1 MSYLITRDDIEAG
14 KPFIMKW
21 SRKPTDSNGAY
32 NPGWKQQLEADR
44 FLELI
49 ENRPSIMNDSRFM
62 PMDAIEYDVSY
73 MTVDVELQSMK
84 QLAGATTPGAQI
96 DDINGLAET
105 VPAFSRTKLVAE
117 PFTAYTYTAKTFLKE
132 NIEKEAFLTHIET
145 VLAER
150 AGYSAELIG
159 MFGKKAGASATASGF
174 DHIDGLFQQLQD
186 IKDLYDA
193 AVSGGTAKKQD
204 PQGFYT
210 DIDTTKPLV
219 KQMKKM
225 IGQFT
230 TQKGKRAAAKF
241 YVSSTMEADLILEA
255 DERPTDKGDNLYFQ
269 DGELMLWGVPIVAAD
284 FLDDI
289 RNGWA
294 DTPAAEAE
302 TLTVDDLVLLANPD
316 SICFGFLAELES
328 ENSYEHQK
336 KAYLSSVD
344 IYYDVLLLL
353 NKDALAARV
362 VTPIS
367 SD

>member
-1 MSYLITRDDIEAG
+1 MTYLVTKEDIEAG
-14 KPFIMKW
+14 KPFVLKW
-21 SRKPTDSNGAY
+21 SAKPTDANGAY
-32 NPGWKQQLEADR
+32 NPGWKQQMESDR
-44 FLELI
+44 FLEII
-49 ENRPSIMNDSRFM
+49 ENRPSIMNDARFI
-62 PMDAIEYDVSY
+62 PMDSIEYDVSF
-73 MTVDVELQSMK
+73 MTLDVDLQSMK

-96 DDINGLAET
+96 NDINGLTES

-159 MFGKKAGASATASGF
+159 MYGVAKGNSATASGF
-174 DHIDGLFQQLQD
+174 DHINGIFQQL
-186 IKDLYDA
+186 KDVKTAYDT
-193 AVSGGTAKKQD
+193 AVSGGTAKPQD

-210 DIDTTKPLV
+210 DIDDSKSLV
-219 KQMKKM
+219 KQMKLM
-225 IGQFT
+225 IKQFT
-230 TQKGKRAAAKF
+230 KQKGKRSQAKF
-241 YVSSTMEADLILEA
+241 YVSSSMEADLILEA
-255 DERPTDKGDNLYFQ
+255 DQRPTEKGDNLYFQ

-284 FLDDI
+284 FLDDV
-289 RNGWA
+289 RNGWTA
-294 DTPAAEAE
+294 TPVAEQE
-302 TLTVDDLVLLANPD
+302 TLTVKDLVLIANPE
-316 SICFGFLAELES
+316 SLVFGFLNELES

-362 VTPIS
+362 ITPSS